1 PIGITAVMM
10 SQRYIAADRK
20 HAETRLDIPGAL
32 TITAG
37 LVLLVYGFTNAAERG
52 FLSLSTAVPLGLSVA
67 VLAIFVAI
75 ERRSR
80 APLVPLAFLR
90 RGSILAANVLALI
103 LSASAGGLVFIIT
116 MYLQNV
122 LKYDAL
128 SAGLAFLPGAAM
140 FFFVGGWGSSR
151 LVNRIGLKPVLVI
164 SAASATLGS
173 ALLVPISVGAG
184 YLGVLPGLLVWSFGA
199 SVGFPAL
206 AMAGLAGTKH
216 GEEGLASGLI
226 QTSQRLGFP
235 LGLAVLLTVASAT
248 DPGLG
253 VLGFQFAFL
262 GSALFCALGLGIA
275 LLMRT
280 SRPPAD
286 IVEPFTSGPDPIDMK

>member
-1 PIGITAVMM
+1 M
-10 SQRYIAADRK
+10 
-20 HAETRLDIPGAL
+20 
-32 TITAG
+32 
-37 LVLLVYGFTNAAERG
+37 
-52 FLSLSTAVPLGLSVA
+52 
-67 VLAIFVAI
+67 
-75 ERRSR
+75 
-80 APLVPLAFLR
+80 
-90 RGSILAANVLALI
+90 
-103 LSASAGGLVFIIT
+103 
-116 MYLQNV
+116 
-122 LKYDAL
+122 
-128 SAGLAFLPGAAM
+128 
-140 FFFVGGWGSSR
+140 
-151 LVNRIGLKPVLVI
+151 NRIGLKPVLVI

-262 GSALFCALGLGIA
+262 GSAHRRTVHVGSRSDRYEIEAEALRAGLPHDGTVA
-275 LLMRT
+275 FD
-280 SRPPAD
+280 SKP
-286 IVEPFTSGPDPIDMK
+286 